1 MDEEKKKKIRV
12 QLINFI
18 NQELL
23 LNKKHKKSNFLI
35 NSMTLEQLE
44 KKNMQC
50 KIFFIEE
57 KNQTYQNINNGWTIG
72 LNIYINN
79 ISNSNPFVYSLTNI
93 IKDNLMIKDIT
104 NINSINMNRFNNSN
118 KETIIQK
125 RSNKLL
131 YIEKEGNFGSPV
143 DTSLLI
149 KKELGERILKCTN
162 KEFNSNKL
170 TINYSERFFTEDT
183 IENEKDK
190 INKIEKET
198 KFFYDKN
205 INENEENLIFPKQL
219 SNETLGTEIS
229 RIINICHED
238 RYTQS
243 FDHYPSDSQ
252 ISEQSKKIKIA
263 KMYAKKLK
271 LYCHTLK
278 RKFPL
283 NNKII
288 KINENNL
295 NLNRNK
301 NEDIKNN
308 INYSDKNYINNIN
321 KKLKKISSFGLL
333 NAIKNNEEESKNEN
347 NQFAK
352 YKQIIPN
359 KRIRSGINIKLKI
372 KKYGEDNENEKNND
386 VTISSNNNGQ
396 FKTLND
402 KIIKKR
408 ISALNINKKK
418 KRKTVKEE
426 IKSKT
431 KLKFKKD
438 LIKSPIKL
446 KIRNKRLTHINKA
459 INGKFL
465 LTDSPLININKIK
478 EKKEKESIKEIVKNK
493 NITDTN
499 KDTNL
504 NKIIRSR
511 KNLEDFNKNEKSSN
525 FIFKRNE
532 HKKCSV
538 EKKINLSGLE
548 NLNFW
553 KMKHKTT
560 CEPLLFNKKRTKK
573 KVIMNDI
580 SISNK
585 RDSSPSISLDKKY
598 IKKRNKIKNNTNRF
612 NNANNRGEK
621 KKTLGFF
628 NTKKSTAVI
637 EILKKM
643 KKRKSTNY
651 NNDKI
656 VKFKRRLSPIN
667 NDNTKVSSTNFE
679 FNKKNQDSFKEQ
691 SFIFNDF
698 NYEKGNKETDIFNI
712 MDELLYK
719 KKHERSRK
727 CNIINFD

>member
-1 MDEEKKKKIRV
+1 MDEEKQKKIRV
-12 QLINFI
+12 KLINFI

-23 LNKKHKKSNFLI
+23 LNKKQKKSNFLI

-79 ISNSNPFVYSLTNI
+79 ISNSNPFIYSLTNI

-104 NINSINMNRFNNSN
+104 NINSIYMNKFNNSN

-125 RSNKLL
+125 KSNKLL

-170 TINYSERFFTEDT
+170 TMNYSERFFTEDT

-198 KFFYDKN
+198 KVFYDKN

-238 RYTQS
+238 RYTHS
-243 FDHYPSDSQ
+243 IEHYPSYSK
-252 ISEQSKKIKIA
+252 ISEQSKEIKIA
-263 KMYAKKLK
+263 KMYAKNLK

-283 NNKII
+283 NNKTI

-295 NLNRNK
+295 NLNENK
-301 NEDIKNN
+301 NEEIKNN
-308 INYSDKNYINNIN
+308 IYYSDKNYINNIN

-333 NAIKNNEEESKNEN
+333 NTIKNNEEESKNEN
-347 NQFAK
+347 NQFAN

-359 KRIRSGINIKLKI
+359 KKIISGINIKLKI

-386 VTISSNNNGQ
+386 LTNSSNNNGQ

-418 KRKTVKEE
+418 KRK
-426 IKSKT
+426 
-431 KLKFKKD
+431 
-438 LIKSPIKL
+438 
-446 KIRNKRLTHINKA
+446 
-459 INGKFL
+459 
-465 LTDSPLININKIK
+465 
-478 EKKEKESIKEIVKNK
+478 
-493 NITDTN
+493 
-499 KDTNL
+499 NL

-525 FIFKRNE
+525 FIFNRNK

-548 NLNFW
+548 NFNFW

-560 CEPLLFNKKRTKK
+560 CEPLLFNKKRKK
-573 KVIMNDI
+573 KKLIMNDI

-585 RDSSPSISLDKKY
+585 KDSSPSISIDKKL

-628 NTKKSTAVI
+628 NTKKSSAVI

-667 NDNTKVSSTNFE
+667 NDIIKVSSTNFE

>member
-1 MDEEKKKKIRV
+1 MDEEKQKKIRV
-12 QLINFI
+12 KLINFI

-23 LNKKHKKSNFLI
+23 LNKKQKKSNFLI

-79 ISNSNPFVYSLTNI
+79 ISNSNPFIYSLTNI

-104 NINSINMNRFNNSN
+104 NINSIYMNKFNNSN

-125 RSNKLL
+125 KSNKLL

-170 TINYSERFFTEDT
+170 TMNYSERFFTEDT

-198 KFFYDKN
+198 KVFYDKN

-238 RYTQS
+238 RYTHS
-243 FDHYPSDSQ
+243 IEHYPSYSK
-252 ISEQSKKIKIA
+252 ISEQSKEIKIA
-263 KMYAKKLK
+263 KMYAKNLK

-283 NNKII
+283 NNKTI

-295 NLNRNK
+295 NLNENK
-301 NEDIKNN
+301 NEEIKNN
-308 INYSDKNYINNIN
+308 IYYSDKNYINNIN

-333 NAIKNNEEESKNEN
+333 NTIKNNEEESKNEN
-347 NQFAK
+347 NQFAN

-359 KRIRSGINIKLKI
+359 KKIISGINIKLKI
-372 KKYGEDNENEKNND
+372 KKYREDKENEKNND
-386 VTISSNNNGQ
+386 LTNSSNNNGQ

-418 KRKTVKEE
+418 KRK
-426 IKSKT
+426 
-431 KLKFKKD
+431 
-438 LIKSPIKL
+438 
-446 KIRNKRLTHINKA
+446 
-459 INGKFL
+459 
-465 LTDSPLININKIK
+465 
-478 EKKEKESIKEIVKNK
+478 
-493 NITDTN
+493 
-499 KDTNL
+499 NL

-525 FIFKRNE
+525 FIFNRNK

-548 NLNFW
+548 NFNFW

-560 CEPLLFNKKRTKK
+560 CEPLLFNKKRKK
-573 KVIMNDI
+573 KKLIMNDI

-585 RDSSPSISLDKKY
+585 KDSSPSISIDKKL

-628 NTKKSTAVI
+628 NTKKSSAVI

-667 NDNTKVSSTNFE
+667 NDIIKVSSTNFE